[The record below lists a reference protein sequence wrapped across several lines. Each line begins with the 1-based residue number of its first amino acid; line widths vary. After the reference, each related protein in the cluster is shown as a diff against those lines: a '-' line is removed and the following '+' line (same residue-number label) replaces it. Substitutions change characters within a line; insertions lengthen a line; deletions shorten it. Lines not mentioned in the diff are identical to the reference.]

1 MTAVV
6 DAVVREAATTEGVA
20 GDDARRLYGNAF
32 AGSTSDGWGYSCR
45 GPREV
50 IPIVAGEV
58 SARGPQRLLF
68 VIVSKS
74 N

>member
-1 MTAVV
+1 LDSTTTAVV

-32 AGSTSDGWGYSCR
+32 AGSTIDGWGYACR
-45 GPREV
+45 GSRKV

-58 SARGPQRLLF
+58 SARGL
-68 VIVSKS
+68 
-74 N
+74 

>member
-20 GDDARRLYGNAF
+20 GDDARRLYDNAF
-32 AGSTSDGWGYSCR
+32 AWSTSDDWGYSCR

-58 SARGPQRLLF
+58 SA
-68 VIVSKS
+68 
-74 N
+74 